1 MSIINIKTLCDS
13 YSQANHRER
22 LVGLFRDFDRV
33 LVTSSFGTTSVMLLH
48 LVHQIKPD
56 HPVYFID
63 TGYHF
68 QETHDFIERLKRQWN
83 LNVVYV
89 GPKRDE
95 QTWTRKQ
102 RLWEKDQDMC
112 CGINKVN
119 PLTRLKRSHDVW
131 VSGMLGGT
139 TELREEL
146 PIFVEDGDIIR
157 CYPFIDRTEAEAAI
171 YKRIHKLP
179 SHPLEAL
186 GYGSIGCSHCTQ
198 RGEGRSGRWAD
209 STKTECGLHWN

>member
-1 MSIINIKTLCDS
+1 MSIFNIKTLCET
-13 YSQANHRER
+13 YSQVNHRER

-48 LVHQIKPD
+48 LVHQINPD

-68 QETHDFIERLKRQWN
+68 QETHDFIESLKRQWG
-83 LNVVYV
+83 LHVVYV
-89 GPKRDE
+89 GPRKDE
-95 QTWTRKQ
+95 HNWSRKQ
-102 RLWEKDQDMC
+102 RLWTKDQDLC

-119 PLTRLKRSHDVW
+119 PLTHLKRGHDVW

-139 TELREEL
+139 TDFREDL

-157 CYPFIDRTEAEAAI
+157 FYPFIDKSEADAAI
-171 YKRIHKLP
+171 YKRIHRLP
-179 SHPLEAL
+179 SHPLEAE
-186 GYGSIGCSHCTQ
+186 GYGSIGCEQCTQ
-198 RGEGRSGRWAD
+198 RGDGRSGRWAN
-209 STKTECGLHWN
+209 SSKTECGLHWH